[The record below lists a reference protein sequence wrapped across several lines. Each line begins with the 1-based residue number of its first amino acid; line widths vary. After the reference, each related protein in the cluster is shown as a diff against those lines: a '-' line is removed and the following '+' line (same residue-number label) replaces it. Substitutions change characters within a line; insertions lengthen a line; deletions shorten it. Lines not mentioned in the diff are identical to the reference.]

1 MNSFS
6 FNDAVRFR
14 LLTQQEDTNAKIQVF
29 IGVFL
34 GTLLH
39 WIYSIAV
46 NVIKN
51 QAPWCFGTWTTIL
64 IRLGVALVVTF
75 FVFSGYWQKVKD
87 QPASM
92 RFWNALT
99 YGITT
104 DVLVNAWLP
113 ATVSGRTR
121 GRPAVSRPPSNCA
134 QRRGCMTMRS
144 GAAKRPVQTCW
155 IASEIFG

>member
-6 FNDAVRFR
+6 FLDAARFK
-14 LLTQQEDTNAKIQVF
+14 LLAQQEDTAAKAQVF

-34 GTLLH
+34 GVILR

-51 QAPWCFGTWTTIL
+51 QAPWCFGTWTMIL
-64 IRLGVALVVTF
+64 IRLAAALVVTF

-92 RFWNALT
+92 RFWNAAA
-99 YGITT
+99 YGITM
-104 DVLVNAWLP
+104 DVIVSSWLP
-113 ATVSGRTR
+113 A
-121 GRPAVSRPPSNCA
+121 
-134 QRRGCMTMRS
+134 
-144 GAAKRPVQTCW
+144 PVC
-155 IASEIFG
+155 